1 MRIIVIWWIYC
12 GNTPTEDIVEK
23 SPGAAM
29 EQYYQGLFRH
39 LSYKLGDSHW
49 VADIVHDT
57 YVRILE
63 ALRQQVIEHPQAY
76 LYKTASNITIDAF
89 RLKSR
94 RRFEPL
100 ENAESEQGLQRDVP
114 HDALYQQQRAQL
126 VTRALAELSAP
137 CRHAFLLR
145 KLEGLSHQE
154 IAKRMGISKDMVEK
168 HIVNAMK
175 HCRVRVRELE

>member
-1 MRIIVIWWIYC
+1 
-12 GNTPTEDIVEK
+12 
-23 SPGAAM
+23 M

-49 VADIVHDT
+49 AADIVHDT

-63 ALRQQVIEHPQAY
+63 VLRHQVIEQPQAY
-76 LYKTASNITIDAF
+76 LYKTASNIAIDGF
-89 RLKSR
+89 RLKR
-94 RRFEPL
+94 RRYFEPL
-100 ENAESEQGLQRDVP
+100 ETAESEAGAQQDVP
-114 HDALYQQQRAQL
+114 HEAVYLHQRMQL
-126 VTRALAELSAP
+126 VTRALSELSVP
-137 CRHAFLLR
+137 CRRAFLLR
-145 KLEGLSHQE
+145 KMEGLSHQE